1 MSFPPSWRE
10 VGLLDI
16 CELNPRALRPA
27 PEVLVSFYP
36 SSALGDLD
44 GQSPTANIR
53 PYGETSSQ
61 GALFQEGDVLIATR
75 GRDVMQARI
84 MSGLTTEFGVAQHF
98 LALRPGPQVL
108 PAFLLHFIQ
117 QPWLKQAALDTN
129 RGTQSQLSIP
139 LSFFRNLRMHLP
151 PLDEQ
156 AYLVDLLQQ
165 ASLRPYEEALHKAA
179 HLSDALALEL
189 LVSGAKAQSW
199 PRVTM
204 SSICKFR
211 PPRRSP
217 SESRRPARVR
227 LFTPESIDRAT
238 GQVQPAKVKFET
250 LRKSCIEVQAN
261 DVLFT
266 LAEGFGESGS
276 AFVVPKEKSA
286 TPFASSAFQV
296 LRPNN
301 KVLPEYLAC
310 FMGLSWLGK
319 QVQSISDRGMVSRS
333 LFERMELALPPLAQ
347 QRVIVDLLNKVPRQQ
362 LHDAQEKARML
373 ASAMLT
379 EAFSASLSRKWR
391 SQRRAPKKVA
401 PQRVEETPRP
411 GSRQAQGWATPA
423 QRTARARVAAQLS
436 VFQARVWEA
445 LSNLPFALLIDDQD
459 AVDAFCRHPLFNQ
472 ETPISEVSLRRALE
486 QITALGLIRKV
497 GIPGAGGHGD
507 GRFMTAFR
515 ACRLNASGH
524 AEEDSRGSDL
534 KRFTDNRAS
543 SDKGQ

>member
-27 PEVLVSFYP
+27 HEVLVSFYP
-36 SSALGDLD
+36 NSALSDLS
-44 GQSPTANIR
+44 GQSPTVNVR

-61 GALFQEGDVLIATR
+61 GALFREGDVLIATR
-75 GRDVMQARI
+75 GRDVMQAKI

-98 LALRPGPQVL
+98 LALRPGPEVH

-139 LSFFRNLRMHLP
+139 LSFFRNLRLHLP

-165 ASLRPYEEALHKAA
+165 ASLKPYEDALHKAA
-179 HLSDALALEL
+179 HLSNALALEL

-204 SSICKFR
+204 SSICKLR
-211 PPRRSP
+211 PPRHSP
-217 SESRRPARVR
+217 RDSRRPARVH
-227 LFTPESIDRAT
+227 LFTPDSVDRAT
-238 GQVQPAKVKFET
+238 GQVQPAKVKFEK

-261 DVLFT
+261 DVLFA
-266 LAEGFGESGS
+266 LNEDLGESGT
-276 AFVVPKEKSA
+276 AFIVPEEKSA
-286 TPFASSAFQV
+286 TPFASSNFQV

-310 FMGLSWLGK
+310 FMRLSWLGK
-319 QVQSISDRGMVSRS
+319 QIQNISDRGMVSRS

-347 QRVIVDLLNKVPRQQ
+347 QRIIVDVLNKVPRQQ
-362 LHDAQEKARML
+362 LHNAVEKARL
-373 ASAMLT
+373 LTATMLT

-391 SQRRAPKKVA
+391 SQRRAPQKGVL
-401 PQRVEETPRP
+401 QRVEPTPRP
-411 GSRQAQGWATPA
+411 THRQAQDWPA
-423 QRTARARVAAQLS
+423 PVQRTARAGVAAQLS
-436 VFQARVWEA
+436 VFQTRVWEA
-445 LSNLPFALLIDDQD
+445 LSSLPFALLTDDQD
-459 AVDAFCRHPLFNQ
+459 AVDAFCRNPPFNQ
-472 ETPISEVSLRRALE
+472 ETPTSEVSLRRTLE
-486 QITALGLIRKV
+486 QLAALGLIRKV
-497 GIPGAGGHGD
+497 GIPSTGGHGD

-515 ACRLNASGH
+515 ACRVNASGH

-534 KRFTDNRAS
+534 KRFSDNRAR